1 MKMMKKIM
9 LTVATIGAISLPKA
23 YADKIEINPVFT
35 YGESLNQTQFDQTKQ
50 TLGVQPGGKELLV
63 KINELNGL
71 LHDNYPYK
79 QVYSSAY
86 ITPAQNEGDVTVEIL
101 TPQTITAITPLQY
114 QNAAITSGAIDVHIK
129 VASAVKVDGSGAL
142 AGVYKA
148 FQDQGHTLDQEAIA
162 AAQKEL
168 SVTAGINQEHQ
179 GQEGYDPELLNGA
192 ITEIK
197 TSIQQYKQENNV
209 TQISQDEI
217 TNIVNNV
224 VNNYNLQNILTQNN
238 IQNIN
243 QFSQD
248 FSKIELSDAQK
259 QQLQNL
265 GNDILKEGGAL
276 FDNVK
281 NDLKNLDLNVKVDEE
296 TKGEIKNAWDAF
308 LNILSQIVDAIAQL
322 FKSIGDF
329 LSNLGN

>member
-1 MKMMKKIM
+1 MKIFKKLVILFIAFTAFNVPRAM
-9 LTVATIGAISLPKA
+9 
-23 YADKIEINPVFT
+23 ADKIEINPVFT
-35 YGESLNQTQFDQTKQ
+35 YGESLNQSQFNETKQ
-50 TLGVQPGGKELLV
+50 ILGVKDGGQELMV

-86 ITPAQNEGDVTVEIL
+86 ITPAQNEGEVTVEIL
-101 TPQTITAITPLQY
+101 TPQTITTITPLQY
-114 QNAAITSGAIDVHIK
+114 KNAAITSGAIDVNIK

-148 FQDQGHTLDQEAIA
+148 FQDQGHDLNQDAVA

-168 SVTAGINQEHQ
+168 SVTSGINKEHQ

-197 TSIQQYKQENNV
+197 TSIQQYKEENNV
-209 TQISQDEI
+209 TQISQDQI
-217 TNIVNNV
+217 TQIVNNV
-224 VNNYNLQNILTQNN
+224 VNNYNLQNVLTQNN
-238 IQNIN
+238 IQNLN
-243 QFSQD
+243 QFSSD
-248 FSKIELSDAQK
+248 FSKVDLSAEQK

-265 GNDILKEGGAL
+265 GNEILKEGGAL

-281 NDLKNLDLNVKVDEE
+281 NDLQSLDLNLKVDDE
-296 TKGEIKNAWDAF
+296 TKNFLQNAWDGL
-308 LNILSQIVDAIAQL
+308 LNILSQLVNAVSQL
-322 FKSIGDF
+322 FTAIGEF
-329 LSNLGN
+329 LGNLGK